1 MAERQRLLEL
11 ALKGL
16 ESEQNR
22 IQDEI
27 RAIRS
32 ELGVGSASRLSVSVA
47 GRPARVAPNK
57 GKPMSAAQKRK
68 ISAAMKRRHAERRRL
83 AKAAGKSGITSGQR
97 SPGFFKIVVAYT
109 LRKGAQR

>member
-1 MAERQRLLEL
+1 MPERQRLLEL

-16 ESEQNR
+16 ESEQIR
-22 IQDEI
+22 IQEEI

-32 ELGVGSASRLSVSVA
+32 ELGVGFASRLSVSTT
-47 GRPARVAPNK
+47 GRAARVAPNK

-83 AKAAGKSGITSGQR
+83 ARAAK
-97 SPGFFKIVVAYT
+97 PA
-109 LRKGAQR
+109 

>member
-1 MAERQRLLEL
+1 MPERHRLLEL

-32 ELGVGSASRLSVSVA
+32 ELGVGSASRLAVSA
-47 GRPARVAPNK
+47 TGRAARVAPNK

-83 AKAAGKSGITSGQR
+83 AKAGK
-97 SPGFFKIVVAYT
+97 A
-109 LRKGAQR
+109 A

>member
-16 ESEQNR
+16 ESEQVR

-27 RAIRS
+27 KAIRS
-32 ELGVGSASRLSVSVA
+32 ELGVGSASRLSMT
-47 GRPARVAPNK
+47 GRPGRVAPNK

-83 AKAAGKSGITSGQR
+83 AKAGK
-97 SPGFFKIVVAYT
+97 A
-109 LRKGAQR
+109 A